1 MKTDAYQ
8 RAALS
13 LEKFRIA
20 PGKAGQDWAEESA
33 FVPAPGLK
41 ISGFTFDLEEYAR
54 PDEPLFFRAE
64 FETAAQGRY
73 ILGLGADWYTVTRI
87 DGKVVLD
94 LSGGNVFH
102 PPGIDKHMV
111 PLELTAGRHVLD
123 VRFVRGSATAIL
135 CVCVAPESVLH
146 EKAPEADFGKIVGK
160 VNPLL
165 HNSNSAPDIQSRSI
179 RKYDEELRKM
189 NFQMSRTH
197 DWALWTAGERIIDT
211 HFVFPLMKLDPR
223 DPTNYYFDATDE
235 AIRVCQEETG
245 IRIFYRLG
253 TSIEHSEGRH
263 FNTLIP
269 DDFEKYAEVLAGI
282 VRHYT
287 KGWANG
293 FHYDIRY
300 WEIWNEPDI
309 GPKMWCGDFDS
320 FIPFFVTVLKRLK
333 SEFPELKIGG
343 PAMAGLSP
351 RNIPQKKK
359 LLEACAKAGVKPDF
373 LSWHCY
379 TADPDWLI
387 EQANI
392 GRKLLDECGFKGT
405 ETCINEWHYM
415 ETWAGVHSNV
425 TPEAFQNAQRIVH
438 GINSG
443 AFNTAVLSGWQYSPL
458 DTAFYYGARWEGTW
472 GYVTENRQLDK
483 NFYSLCLMGDMIRDY
498 TELCAVENYGSVH
511 LMAAKSADGKSA
523 ALLVTDFRG
532 LLKSQTVKVRGLETA
547 KVESAIL
554 LDEASNGKPVSVH
567 WNGTELRL
575 DKETEGSAVF
585 MIRFRL

>member
-1 MKTDAYQ
+1 MKMETFLRD
-8 RAALS
+8 ALS

-64 FETAAQGRY
+64 FEASAQGRY

-87 DGKVVLD
+87 DGKIVLD
-94 LSGGNVFH
+94 LSGGNVFY

-123 VRFVRGSATAIL
+123 VRFVRGSASAVL
-135 CVCVAPESVLH
+135 CVCVMPESVLH
-146 EKAPEADFGKIVGK
+146 EASEADFGKIVGK

-179 RKYDEELRKM
+179 RKYDDELRKM

-197 DWALWTAGERIIDT
+197 DWALWTSGQRIIDT
-211 HFVFPLMKLDPR
+211 HFIFPLMKLDPR

-235 AIRVCQEETG
+235 AIRVCQEEAG
-245 IRIFYRLG
+245 IKIFYRLG

-287 KGWANG
+287 RGWANG

-300 WEIWNEPDI
+300 WEIWNEPDL

-351 RNIPQKKK
+351 RSIPQKKK

-379 TADPDWLI
+379 TADPDALI
-387 EQANI
+387 EQAAI
-392 GRKLLDECGFKGT
+392 GRKLLDESGFEST

-415 ETWAGVHSNV
+415 ETWSGVHSNV

-458 DTAFYYGARWEGTW
+458 DTAFFYGSRWDGTW
-472 GYVTENRQLDK
+472 GYVTENRQPDK
-483 NFYSLCLMGDMIRDY
+483 NFYALSLMGDMIRDY
-498 TELCAVENYGSVH
+498 TELCAVENSGSVH
-511 LMAAKSADGKSA
+511 LMAAKSADGRSA
-523 ALLVTDFRG
+523 ALLATDFRG
-532 LLKSQTVKVRGLETA
+532 LLNTLTIRICGLENA
-547 KVESAIL
+547 KIENVIL
-554 LDEASNGKPVSVH
+554 LDEASNGKPVSAQWDGSV
-567 WNGTELRL
+567 LQL
-575 DKETEGSAVF
+575 KKETEGSAVF